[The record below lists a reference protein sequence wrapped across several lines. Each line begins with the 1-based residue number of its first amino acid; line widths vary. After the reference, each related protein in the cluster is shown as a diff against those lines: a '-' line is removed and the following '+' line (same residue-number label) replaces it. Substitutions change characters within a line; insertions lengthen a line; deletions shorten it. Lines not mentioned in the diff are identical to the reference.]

1 MEPLIGLSRMRTWGS
16 AACLV
21 SLALLVGCMEG
32 ALAAQKKNAQPS
44 AAPASWIKR
53 LPLVYLDD
61 SGAATM
67 TRDGNLVVG
76 IHALGREFTPN
87 HMEFVKLTPDGK
99 VLWRQRLANSESAG
113 AQTCELPTKLR
124 EAADGSLLVAGH
136 RCRDTRPHAWFARLD
151 GKANLLWQVTPYQG
165 LPPGL
170 GPVMTDTYG
179 WDLVERGDG
188 HLLGLGFG
196 TSREGNVW
204 WLDITAEGRVVQSRA
219 AFWASQIDEFHRGL
233 STGGRS
239 AQGVRIGITTMNNPG
254 KDVRIGWLDRN
265 LQFRDEV
272 TLTGPRDEEVWGLD
286 ASPDGGFCA
295 LIRVDMEGQY
305 VQRHAADGSLVW
317 QRAIDHKLGS
327 RLLALRD
334 GGCLVSGGPEAEWG
348 SGKTLHLRKYAA
360 NGDPAWDQAI
370 AGRLTPRV
378 LLEAPAGGLFVIG
391 YETPPNH
398 EGSVPYVLYLAPG
411 DLGRDKVRPARR

>member
-1 MEPLIGLSRMRTWGS
+1 MFAHIKRV
-16 AACLV
+16 ACL
-21 SLALLVGCMEG
+21 SLAL
-32 ALAAQKKNAQPS
+32 ALASVVGNIGA
-44 AAPASWIKR
+44 AAPARKPGQGASPSWIKR

-61 SGAATM
+61 ASAATL
-67 TRDGNLVVG
+67 TGDGNLVVG
-76 IHALGREFTPN
+76 IRALGREFAPN
-87 HMEFVKLTPDGK
+87 YMEFVKITPDGK
-99 VLWRQRLANSESAG
+99 LLWRQRLANSESAG

-151 GKANLLWQVTPYQG
+151 AKAHLLWQVTPYQG

-179 WDLVERGDG
+179 WDLVEWGGG

-219 AFWASQIDEFHRGL
+219 AFWASQIDEFYRGL

-239 AQGVRIGITTMNNPG
+239 ANGVRIGITTMNNPG

-265 LQFRDEV
+265 LQFLDEV
-272 TLTGPRDEEVWGLD
+272 TFTGPRDEEVWGLD

-295 LIRVDMEGQY
+295 LIRVDMEGQR
-305 VQRHAADGSLVW
+305 VQRHTADGSLVW
-317 QRAIDHKLGS
+317 QRAIDDKLAS

-334 GGCLVSGGPEAEWG
+334 SGCLVSGGPEAEWG
-348 SGKTLHLRKYAA
+348 KGKTLHLRKYAT
-360 NGDPAWDQAI
+360 NGDVVWDQAI
-370 AGRLTPRV
+370 AGSLTPRV
-378 LLEAPAGGLFVIG
+378 LLAAPSGGLFVIG
-391 YETPPNH
+391 YELPPNRQ
-398 EGSVPYVLYLAPG
+398 GSVPYVLYLAPG
-411 DLGRDKVRPARR
+411 DLGKTNVKPAKR

>member
-1 MEPLIGLSRMRTWGS
+1 MFERIVP
-16 AACLV
+16 AVCL
-21 SLALLVGCMEG
+21 SLALLLASSPG
-32 ALAAQKKNAQPS
+32 AGASAPSKKPAPGSS
-44 AAPASWIKR
+44 AGSSWIKR

-61 SGAATM
+61 PSAATL

-76 IHALGREFTPN
+76 IHALGREGAPN
-87 HMEFVKLTPDGK
+87 YMEFVKLAPDGK
-99 VLWRQRLANSESAG
+99 LLWRQRLANSESAG

-151 GKANLLWQVTPYQG
+151 AKASLLWQVTPYQG
-165 LPPGL
+165 LPASL

-179 WDLVERGDG
+179 WDLVEREDG

-204 WLDITAEGRVVQSRA
+204 WLDITAAGRVAQSRA
-219 AFWASQIDEFHRGL
+219 AFWASQIDESYRGL
-233 STGGRS
+233 NTGGRS

-272 TLTGPRDEEVWGLD
+272 SLSSPRDEEVWGLD

-295 LIRVDMEGQY
+295 LISVDLQGQRI
-305 VQRHAADGSLVW
+305 QRHAADGGLIW
-317 QRAIDHKLGS
+317 QRDIDDNLGS

-334 GGCLVSGGPEAEWG
+334 GGCLVSGGPEAERG
-348 SGKTLHLRKYAA
+348 RGKTLRLRNYAA
-360 NGDPAWDQAI
+360 SGDLVWNQAI

-378 LLEAPAGGLFVIG
+378 LVETTTGGLFIVG
-391 YETPPNH
+391 YETPLNH

-411 DLGRDKVRPARR
+411 DLGKANVKPVRR

>member
-1 MEPLIGLSRMRTWGS
+1 MVARIAP
-16 AACLV
+16 AACL
-21 SLALLVGCMEG
+21 SLALLLATSPGTG
-32 ALAAQKKNAQPS
+32 A
-44 AAPASWIKR
+44 AAPGKKPAPGTPAPTSWIKR

-61 SGAATM
+61 PGAATL

-87 HMEFVKLTPDGK
+87 YMEFVKLAPDGK

-124 EAADGSLLVAGH
+124 EAVDGSLLVAGH

-151 GKANLLWQVTPYQG
+151 AKANPLWQVTPYQG

-170 GPVMTDTYG
+170 GPVVTDTYG

-188 HLLGLGFG
+188 QLLGLGFG
-196 TSREGNVW
+196 SSREGNVW
-204 WLDITAEGRVVQSRA
+204 WLDITAEGRVVRSRA
-219 AFWASQIDEFHRGL
+219 AFWASQIDEIYRGL
-233 STGGRS
+233 YTGGQS
-239 AQGVRIGITTMNNPG
+239 ARGVRVGITTMNNPG

-272 TLTGPRDEEVWGLD
+272 TLAGPRDEEVWGLD

-295 LIRVDMEGQY
+295 LIRVDLEGQY
-305 VQRHAADGSLVW
+305 VQRHAADGGLVW
-317 QRAIDHKLGS
+317 QRAIDDTLVS

-334 GGCLVSGGPEAEWG
+334 GGCLVSGGPEAERG
-348 SGKTLHLRKYAA
+348 TGKTLRLRKYAA
-360 NGDPAWDQAI
+360 NGDLAWDQAI

-378 LLEAPAGGLFVIG
+378 LLEAPTGGLFVVG

-398 EGSVPYVLYLAPG
+398 EGSAPYVLYLAPG
-411 DLGRDKVRPARR
+411 DLGKAKVKPAKR